1 MTEIIKRREEMM
13 WEAAKN
19 RDSAAFLTLV
29 DENAVMVC
37 GGARLS
43 GAEYAELIAEFDCAE
58 YAITAF
64 EAPVQTADIVQVHY
78 IIKTT
83 AAAPE
88 NSDLSGTFH
97 ITSTWKNMGGTW
109 KLVFNMDSR
118 LYE

>member
-1 MTEIIKRREEMM
+1 MGGGKKQGQRCVSRACGRKRRYGVRGRK
-13 WEAAKN
+13 A
-19 RDSAAFLTLV
+19 L
-29 DENAVMVC
+29 
-37 GGARLS
+37 
-43 GAEYAELIAEFDCAE
+43 GAEYAGLIAGFDCAE

-97 ITSTWKNMGGTW
+97 ITSTWKNMDGAW

-118 LYE
+118 IYE